1 MSQFVYF
8 IIVYSIL
15 VFIWSYVYANA
26 RKGDKINYSF
36 ILFLGVILVWM
47 LVNRS
52 NQIINSSPA
61 IVIDTINFFA
71 MLNLSIVF
79 LNFVYRLIDRKYDFF
94 FYGTIILNTLTIF
107 SRYLFPID
115 YSNPSFWRM
124 NEINVGIATIMAT
137 IFSLPMFL
145 AIFLAIKYYRETPN
159 PKLKTQLKYV
169 LNGIGFASVIGIVS
183 EYIVPSFLH
192 SDSHFSL
199 MNIAILVL
207 ISFLFFAIVKH
218 QFLNIQVE
226 YIYQKL
232 FLFSNEGIILIDKN
246 MSILSINQAAKAI
259 LKNGDFNEDMEIRK
273 YIKEYDFNVNYNQHE
288 TTVEIG
294 NELFYLLI
302 SQSPME
308 EGDRITA
315 KLLHIT
321 DVTKN
326 KLNIKEE
333 KERLVTQSTTDILT
347 NLYNKRY
354 YIDNYINKQ
363 IGKQNRIL
371 VFVDIDDFK
380 YINDNYGHII
390 GDEVLQ
396 TVAENIKNSVDT
408 NAKAI
413 RYGGDEF
420 LIIIENTSLN
430 DAKSI
435 VQRIQDSVKTIEY
448 EEIDRKKITLSIGI
462 CEGEED
468 INVLAERADKAMY
481 YSKTHGKNRTAI
493 YSKENI
499 N

>member
-1 MSQFVYF
+1 
-8 IIVYSIL
+8 
-15 VFIWSYVYANA
+15 
-26 RKGDKINYSF
+26 
-36 ILFLGVILVWM
+36 
-47 LVNRS
+47 
-52 NQIINSSPA
+52 
-61 IVIDTINFFA
+61 
-71 MLNLSIVF
+71 
-79 LNFVYRLIDRKYDFF
+79 
-94 FYGTIILNTLTIF
+94 
-107 SRYLFPID
+107 
-115 YSNPSFWRM
+115 
-124 NEINVGIATIMAT
+124 
-137 IFSLPMFL
+137 
-145 AIFLAIKYYRETPN
+145 
-159 PKLKTQLKYV
+159 
-169 LNGIGFASVIGIVS
+169 
-183 EYIVPSFLH
+183 
-192 SDSHFSL
+192 
-199 MNIAILVL
+199 
-207 ISFLFFAIVKH
+207 
-218 QFLNIQVE
+218 
-226 YIYQKL
+226 
-232 FLFSNEGIILIDKN
+232 